1 MGHEPPDSY
10 EAGTVATPSIVGLG
24 AGLNYVRTVGREKIE
39 QHENSLMRYGRE
51 LLKGRRRVR
60 IYLPEADRGAILL
73 LGFDG
78 ISPSEVSAKLGD
90 VGVCTRAGLHCA
102 PTAHDALGTGGDA
115 LRVSFSA
122 FNTPEEIEKF
132 VLILDKLLS

>member
-1 MGHEPPDSY
+1 MK
-10 EAGTVATPSIVGLG
+10 
-24 AGLNYVRTVGREKIE
+24 TVGREKIE

-51 LLKGRRRVR
+51 LLKSHRNVR
-60 IYLPEADRGAILL
+60 IYLPQADRGAILL

-90 VGVCTRAGLHCA
+90 AGVCTRAGLHCA

-132 VLILDKLLS
+132 VLILDKLLL